1 MQTDNDMVTI
11 AQNRDEAEYQEA
23 ETKLLFGKL
32 IVDIFQR
39 TEIYRLHYHIRS
51 YYCKDPSKNFSTA
64 FKCLLERITKLI

>member
-23 ETKLLFGKL
+23 KTKLLFGKL

-39 TEIYRLHYHIRS
+39 TEIYRLHYRARS
-51 YYCKDPSKNFSTA
+51 WSPYPKSN
-64 FKCLLERITKLI
+64 

>member
-11 AQNRDEAEYQEA
+11 AQNRDEAESQET
-23 ETKLLFGKL
+23 ETELLFRKF

-51 YYCKDPSKNFSTA
+51 Y
-64 FKCLLERITKLI
+64 KL

>member
-1 MQTDNDMVTI
+1 MMQTDNDMVTI

-39 TEIYRLHYHIRS
+39 TEIYCLHYRFRS
-51 YYCKDPSKNFSTA
+51 YKS
-64 FKCLLERITKLI
+64 

>member
-23 ETKLLFGKL
+23 EPKLGFWKL

-39 TEIYRLHYHIRS
+39 TEIYRLHWLKASAKKVRHLSVIS
-51 YYCKDPSKNFSTA
+51 EKVT
-64 FKCLLERITKLI
+64 